1 MVFGIRIGDHV
12 GDLEHVRILVNAGTE
27 RIDRVYFGG
36 HSGGYWKTS
45 TNVVVEDRS
54 RFTRREVLMPTI
66 TAPVR
71 NGGYPRFK
79 DVTSDEGV
87 AWKPTIFVQAPVT
100 EGNIAKKNTRFP
112 EPEVV
117 EQSSGS

>member
-1 MVFGIRIGDHV
+1 
-12 GDLEHVRILVNAGTE
+12 
-27 RIDRVYFGG
+27 
-36 HSGGYWKTS
+36 
-45 TNVVVEDRS
+45 
-54 RFTRREVLMPTI
+54 MPTI

-71 NGGYPRFK
+71 NGGYLVLK
-79 DVTSDEGV
+79 DVTSEGV